1 MTPEELYLYIND
13 CLWQLEWCKDDYFA
27 TEGIESE
34 IIYAIGSL
42 RV

>member
-13 CLWQLEWCKDDYFA
+13 CLWQLEWCKDDYFT
-27 TEGIESE
+27 TEDIESR

-42 RV
+42 RI